1 MKRIILLPTILFFC
15 LSSCLLTPRY
25 LQAPNS
31 ANLIQIDKK
40 NDVKASVSYAKTDH
54 GDLAGACTKQRSN
67 GLDIQTAYGVPNK
80 FAIKLD
86 AFGKWEHDKD
96 LTQKNT
102 IDNYNI
108 AYKRK
113 GAELSIGYY
122 KSFGKKNNFNFS
134 IYTGVGIGN
143 NSFSG
148 FFRNDSMINLTY
160 SANHSKWFVV
170 PSVTLIGNKN
180 YALLLALKFSILKF
194 NNINT
199 NDKELQKGFYKRL
212 NTKNSSFADF
222 VMDNQFGFNKIKGIK
237 FHIMY
242 GITQLFT
249 YFTESGTNVN
259 GSSYNSDQYLNN
271 NYFGSIGVIADMKTL
286 LNKK

>member
-1 MKRIILLPTILFFC
+1 MKRIILLSTISIFC
-15 LSSCLLTPRY
+15 LSSCLVTPRY

-31 ANLIQIDKK
+31 TNLIQIDKK
-40 NDVKASVSYAKTDH
+40 NDIKAAVSYAKTGH
-54 GDLAGACTKQRSN
+54 GDFAGAGTKQRSN
-67 GLDIQTAYGVPNK
+67 GLDIQTAYGVTNK

-96 LTQKNT
+96 LTQKNA
-102 IDNYNI
+102 IDNYHI

-122 KSFGKKNNFNFS
+122 KSFGKKNNFNFN
-134 IYTGVGIGN
+134 IYAGVGIGN
-143 NSFSG
+143 NYFSG
-148 FFRNDSMINLTY
+148 FFRNDSMINRTY
-160 SANHSKWFVV
+160 SANHNKWFVV
-170 PSVTLIGNKN
+170 PSVTLIAHKN
-180 YALLLALKFSILKF
+180 YSLLFAFKFSVLKF

-199 NDKELQKGFYKRL
+199 DDKEMQKSIYKNL
-212 NTKNSSFADF
+212 AKKNSSFGDF
-222 VMDNQFGFNKIKGIK
+222 VMDNQFGFNEIKGIK

-242 GITQLFT
+242 GSTELFT
-249 YFTESGTNVN
+249 YFPESDTNVN